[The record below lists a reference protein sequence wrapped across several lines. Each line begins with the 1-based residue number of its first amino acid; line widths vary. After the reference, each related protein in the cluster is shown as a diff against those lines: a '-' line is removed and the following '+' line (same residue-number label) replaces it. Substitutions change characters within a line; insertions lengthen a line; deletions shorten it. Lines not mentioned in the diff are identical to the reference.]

1 MKKILIVMFLCLVF
15 YDTGFAQTYYF
26 KDCKLSEI
34 VSSDYLI
41 DLKTNTIKVT
51 LKSTDGTTQEFT
63 DKIKLVTKDRIVSE
77 IIQQKNKKFATQYF
91 LDSNSKSVIRQ
102 LFKREIELNL
112 VRPEGPQKIG
122 YCANV
127 KSDWYKSEEEMK
139 EEKENEKI
147 NLLEQKLKKI
157 SSLSKCEGTDNKKW
171 TNCQG
176 TYARENKYIYV
187 GEWESG
193 MQNGKGIELWEDGKK
208 YIGEFKNDKKH
219 GSGTFSYADGTK
231 FTGDY
236 KNGKRDG
243 HGTLIWS
250 NKDKY
255 VGKFKNG
262 KANGKGIYTFASGTI
277 FSGQFKNGFMF
288 NGAALYSGGGE
299 YVGEFKFDKPHGQG
313 AFTYSNGG
321 KYIGQF
327 VDGYEYGEGV
337 CVKPNGTSAKCEMKN
352 RDIYLG
358 KNKYNISII
367 GDWHKLEERLKSKQK
382 LSDDFNNKASEYCL
396 LTETGNYKELEKK
409 IKIQE
414 IDETPAFGLEPA
426 YKLKI
431 GGIVECQ

>member
-1 MKKILIVMFLCLVF
+1 MKKILIIMFLCLVF
-15 YDTGFAQTYYF
+15 CNAGFAQTYYF
-26 KDCKLSEI
+26 KNCKLSEA
-34 VSSDYLI
+34 VSGDYLI

-51 LKSTDGTTQEFT
+51 LKSIDGTVQEFI
-63 DKIKLVTKDRIVSE
+63 DKIKLVTKDRILSE

-102 LFKREIELNL
+102 LFKREIELDL
-112 VRPEGPQKIG
+112 VRPEGPRKIG

-127 KSDWYKSEEEMK
+127 KSDWYKSKEEIK

-157 SSLSKCEGTDNKKW
+157 SSLSKCEGTDSKKW
-171 TNCQG
+171 TSCQG
-176 TYARENKYIYV
+176 TYVGRDKYIYV
-187 GEWESG
+187 GEWKNGEQS
-193 MQNGKGIELWEDGKK
+193 GKGIELWGDGKK

-231 FTGDY
+231 FIGDY
-236 KNGKRDG
+236 KNGKKDG
-243 HGTLIWS
+243 QGTLIWL

-288 NGAALYSGGGE
+288 IGVASYPEGGE

-313 AFTYSNGG
+313 TFTYSNGG

-352 RDIYLG
+352 RDVYLG

-367 GDWHKLEERLKSKQK
+367 GNWHELEERLKSKQI
-382 LSDDFNNKASEYCL
+382 LSDDFNSKASEYCL
-396 LTETGNYKELEKK
+396 LTGTGNYKELEKK
-409 IKIQE
+409 IKVQE
-414 IDETPAFGLEPA
+414 IDKTPAFGLEPV

-431 GGIVECQ
+431 DGTIECQ